1 MATERLVDDPA
12 LVERARAMRAA
23 GATYKQIKSELN
35 VGTSTVSR
43 LLGTT
48 GQGRKPRI
56 AAETRAR
63 AETMRA
69 AGRSVTDIAQE
80 LDIARSTAW
89 HLTRAT
95 PRLPGTSSAIGAV
108 RRSRPGVRRSNKIR
122 RQQTKHRWAQHVG
135 DLTGRELLLVGAA
148 IYWAEGAKD
157 KPWRHDEA
165 LTFVNSDPLMITVF
179 LRWLDLLGVDRSR
192 LTFRLQIHE
201 SADVDAALCYW
212 AKVAAVPVE
221 SFKPTTLKRHN
232 PLTTRRN
239 VDSHY
244 HGCLTVRVRRSAAE
258 YRAAEGLWIG
268 TAAAAE
274 RTAPGLRSKPD
285 ATANLIMAR

>member
-1 MATERLVDDPA
+1 MATERLLDHPA

-23 GATYKQIKSELN
+23 GATYKQIKSELK
-35 VGTSTVSR
+35 VGTSTVSQ

-48 GQGRKPRI
+48 GQVRKPRI
-56 AAETRAR
+56 AAEIRAR
-63 AETMRA
+63 AATMRA
-69 AGRSVTDIAQE
+69 VGRSVTDIAQE

-95 PRLPGTSSAIGAV
+95 PRLSRTSSAVGI
-108 RRSRPGVRRSNKIR
+108 RTNRPSVRRSNKIR

-135 DLTGRELLLVGAA
+135 DITGRELLLVGAA
-148 IYWAEGAKD
+148 IYWAEGPKD

-239 VDSHY
+239 VESHY
-244 HGCLTVRVRRSAAE
+244 HGCLTVRVLRSAAE

-268 TAAAAE
+268 TATAAE
-274 RTAPGLRSKPD
+274 REGAWTSLKA
-285 ATANLIMAR
+285 